1 VLKIDMRELFFFFL
15 IWDIIAKKKIKD
27 EHKKEAK
34 PKKQKKTN
42 PKNMREL

>member
-1 VLKIDMRELFFFFL
+1 MGYYSK
-15 IWDIIAKKKIKD
+15 KD

>member
-1 VLKIDMRELFFFFL
+1 LNIDWCTFNSPFVTASPLLNKTPLNLK
-15 IWDIIAKKKIKD
+15 
-27 EHKKEAK
+27 KKEAK